1 MNNPL
6 LSDGEDLDI
15 FDFLEKEKVHP
26 KSSKRGKRASRERFA
41 ELKEK
46 MVMRIYGASR
56 EQALEIMKQRREE
69 IRKRK
74 RAERHEAASHIDTG
88 DLKFLSVEDLIGGK
102 D

>member
-15 FDFLEKEKVHP
+15 FDFLEEEKVHP
-26 KSSKRGKRASRERFA
+26 KSSKRG
-41 ELKEK
+41 
-46 MVMRIYGASR
+46 
-56 EQALEIMKQRREE
+56 
-69 IRKRK
+69 K

-88 DLKFLSVEDLIGGK
+88 DFKFISAKGFSATRTEK